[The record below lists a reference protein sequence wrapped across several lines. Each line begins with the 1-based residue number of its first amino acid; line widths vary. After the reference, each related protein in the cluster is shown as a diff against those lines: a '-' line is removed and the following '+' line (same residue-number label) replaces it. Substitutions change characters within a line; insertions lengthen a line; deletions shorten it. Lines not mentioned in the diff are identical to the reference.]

1 MGVSLYRTVKM
12 GDMQALY
19 FLEETERHMSLTL
32 LPEGMEPVPWENK
45 KQAAD
50 SLVQAYVRGDDL
62 PGAYSGGKTMRS
74 GGTVWGMRFCQQKC
88 ETDAAGNIVVET
100 MLQSPHGHFCHY
112 LKYLAH
118 TGAAES
124 WTEFFNTGKKA
135 VTLEMLSSF
144 SISGITP
151 LAAGAAPGQLRIHRL
166 RSDWSM
172 EGRLVTERLE
182 RLNLEPSWAGH
193 GVRSERFGQ
202 AGSMP
207 VNKWFPWLL
216 VEDVKNHLFWGAQL
230 GHNASWQME
239 VYRKDDGAA
248 ISGGLADYEFGHW
261 AKTVRPDESFRT
273 PAATLTVCKC
283 DTIDEA
289 SDRLVSAMRVPDIA
303 SEQELPILFN
313 EYCTTWGCPSHENI
327 ANILSAIQDKG
338 ISYFVIDSG
347 WYKPDGI
354 SWENALG
361 DWRVSKELFPEGL
374 EKTVA
379 AIKEAGM
386 TPGIWFEPET
396 AGKASEAYR
405 QEEHMLTRN
414 GAVITTAGRRFWDL
428 RDPWVRDYLRE
439 RVIEFLKSY
448 GFGYVKIDYNDT
460 VGIGCDKAESLGEGL
475 RQNMEA
481 SFEFFQEMQRCIPGL
496 VIENCSSG
504 GHRLEP
510 KMLSATAMSSFSDAH
525 ECTAIPIIAANL
537 HRVMQPRQS
546 QIWAV
551 IQQKDSLTRIAY
563 SMSATLLGRCCLSGH
578 VTELTAEQWKT
589 IEDGIAFYKAAAP
602 VIKAG
607 RSYRFGPEILSY
619 NEPEGWQGMLRV
631 GNQGESLLVIHMFG
645 GELPECVSLRLPKNT
660 RTEVQSVYDACHS
673 KYQISDGVFQW
684 CPKETFS
691 SIALLLA

>member
-1 MGVSLYRTVKM
+1 
-12 GDMQALY
+12 
-19 FLEETERHMSLTL
+19 
-32 LPEGMEPVPWENK
+32 
-45 KQAAD
+45 
-50 SLVQAYVRGDDL
+50 
-62 PGAYSGGKTMRS
+62 
-74 GGTVWGMRFCQQKC
+74 
-88 ETDAAGNIVVET
+88 
-100 MLQSPHGHFCHY
+100 
-112 LKYLAH
+112 
-118 TGAAES
+118 
-124 WTEFFNTGKKA
+124 
-135 VTLEMLSSF
+135 
-144 SISGITP
+144 
-151 LAAGAAPGQLRIHRL
+151 
-166 RSDWSM
+166 
-172 EGRLVTERLE
+172 
-182 RLNLEPSWAGH
+182 
-193 GVRSERFGQ
+193 
-202 AGSMP
+202 
-207 VNKWFPWLL
+207 
-216 VEDVKNHLFWGAQL
+216 
-230 GHNASWQME
+230 
-239 VYRKDDGAA
+239 
-248 ISGGLADYEFGHW
+248 
-261 AKTVRPDESFRT
+261 
-273 PAATLTVCKC
+273 
-283 DTIDEA
+283 
-289 SDRLVSAMRVPDIA
+289 
-303 SEQELPILFN
+303 
-313 EYCTTWGCPSHENI
+313 
-327 ANILSAIQDKG
+327 
-338 ISYFVIDSG
+338 
-347 WYKPDGI
+347 
-354 SWENALG
+354 
-361 DWRVSKELFPEGL
+361 
-374 EKTVA
+374 
-379 AIKEAGM
+379 
-386 TPGIWFEPET
+386 
-396 AGKASEAYR
+396 
-405 QEEHMLTRN
+405 MLTRN

-439 RVIEFLKSY
+439 RVIEFLKSC

-510 KMLSATAMSSFSDAH
+510 KILSATAMSSFSDAH

-607 RSYRFGPEILSY
+607 RSYRFGPELLSY

-684 CPKETFS
+684 RPKETFS